1 MSCVIEFADWLKSV
15 ETPNVVTK
23 QSLHNFKLDL
33 EDEVLKEKNFTAVF
47 QLLRELEG
55 TDASIIESLITT
67 KWMIESIS
75 EEEARLVTKEYKMGA
90 LDPTKDTTKFE

>member
-1 MSCVIEFADWLKSV
+1 MRHRIRRLAEECSKTNVI
-15 ETPNVVTK
+15 TK
-23 QSLHNFKLDL
+23 QSLHNFQLDL

-55 TDASIIESLITT
+55 TDASIIESLYHYKMHDRIDF
-67 KWMIESIS
+67 
-75 EEEARLVTKEYKMGA
+75 EEEARMVTKEYKMGA